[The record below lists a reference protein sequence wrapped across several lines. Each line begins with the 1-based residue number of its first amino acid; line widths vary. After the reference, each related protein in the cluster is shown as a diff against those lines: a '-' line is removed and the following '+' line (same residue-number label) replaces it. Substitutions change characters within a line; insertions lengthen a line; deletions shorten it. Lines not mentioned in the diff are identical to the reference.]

1 MRWTCQRSGSAGD
14 SFRIEGV
21 DQQPAGRFAAEDVLG
36 GGPAAPFAGDRHNP
50 AAQPGRP
57 DVAPGPGTGW
67 AVAVGGAGVAREIHG
82 SGDGVAVWALG
93 K

>member
-1 MRWTCQRSGSAGD
+1 
-14 SFRIEGV
+14 
-21 DQQPAGRFAAEDVLG
+21 
-36 GGPAAPFAGDRHNP
+36 
-50 AAQPGRP
+50 
-57 DVAPGPGTGW
+57 VAPGPGTGW